1 MTPPDVERQHDGR
14 TAVGWADLIR
24 LYAKL
29 EDETRFQRV
38 VESLGYREGP
48 QIITASA
55 GETLTF
61 GITTASNEPSTSNT
75 EGIRHR
81 HYRLVERRALTHPS
95 PSPPID
101 VLPPPAEEEPAAHL
115 GPSPPL
121 MPWPRLWPFLRAA
134 LGEYAE
140 RHRIDL
146 RRVVATVARRRP
158 LHRLP
163 RLKGLH
169 WAPQGQL
176 ILDLHPRLY
185 PFWNDFHAF
194 KAALPRLRG
203 ATGLDILCMT
213 EGPAGPVQ
221 RWEGKSWGADQPYV
235 PPPPETPVLIAGDLG
250 CLGTEEQWRPW
261 ESLGRRLAARGILP
275 VALTP
280 CPARWWNPALAGLF
294 YPVVLDRAARVPPR
308 PAGPRPW
315 PAQAANISEEAGR
328 DTGAELLL
336 TLLSAC
342 IGITP
347 ALLRHLRHALPVEQ
361 ADVGSEAA
369 AWLHP
374 AFRRGDFALLPGDIQ
389 AIEPLREA
397 FRGLDPADR
406 RLAWNLIRAQ
416 QREVSLAVRMEERAL
431 YAAMEGR
438 TDPEVEAFMDRVAV
452 ALEQAREQ
460 SGNAAEQVRFLRAW
474 VNRRG
479 RRMHSAAWDYSP
491 RSEALWVLANPEVA
505 EAGGELPSGLD
516 IHRALDALDR
526 PEQPQTWRLV
536 QRGERFEVEAA
547 ARAERAYASGSLIAD
562 FSTRR
567 PMMQF
572 NEGRPGAVDASLP
585 LVDGA
590 GLPVN
595 ETGYRLTTDSDELVI
610 EPFSRPVWAHTLG
623 RDGDG
628 LFVGFNDGRGERRA
642 YWWNPGH
649 DLWLY
654 PGGRE
659 LSKVK
664 FKEGFFVDE
673 TLFRVWR
680 AEGLRVP
687 TWADRASMD
696 PSGVIATF
704 RVRNVTQRMRWI
716 WPGRFLMGSPENE
729 HARYDNELQH
739 EVMLTR
745 GFWLAE
751 TACTQALWQTVMGQ
765 NPSWFKGEQRPVEQV
780 SWNEVQDFITRL
792 NGAVPGLEARLPTEA
807 EWEYACRAGTTT
819 PFSFGEDITTDQVN
833 YNGNYPYRGNQK
845 GQDRGEAVEVASLPA
860 NPWGLYEMHGNVW
873 EWCQD
878 WYGAYRA
885 EPAVDPTGPVT
896 GGRRVLRGG
905 SWICY
910 GRLARSAYR
919 SLVGPGDRYGD
930 FGFRL
935 ALGPELRQDERAGQ
949 GEGGAGQTAREAPG
963 GREKRGRGG
972 PAARK

>member
-1 MTPPDVERQHDGR
+1 MTSPDADRQHIGR
-14 TAVGWADLIR
+14 TNVGRADLIR

-29 EDETRFQRV
+29 EDETRFRRV
-38 VESLGYREGP
+38 AEAMGYRKEPDDIEVLSDTVICRDHIDGIVTSKP
-48 QIITASA
+48 VA
-55 GETLTF
+55 G
-61 GITTASNEPSTSNT
+61 GV
-75 EGIRHR
+75 RHR
-81 HYRLVERRALTHPS
+81 HYRLVKRRALAPPPPS
-95 PSPPID
+95 PVE
-101 VLPPPAEEEPAAHL
+101 VLPPPDEEESVAHL

-146 RRVVATVARRRP
+146 RRVVAAVARRRP
-158 LHRLP
+158 LRRLP

-185 PFWNDFHAF
+185 PFWSDFNAL
-194 KAALPRLRG
+194 KTELPRLRG
-203 ATGLDILCMT
+203 VTGLDILCMT
-213 EGPAGPVQ
+213 QGPAGPVQ
-221 RWEGKSWGADQPYV
+221 RWEDKGWGAHQPYV

-294 YPVVLDRAARVPPR
+294 YPVVLDRAAPVPPR
-308 PAGPRPW
+308 PTGPRPW
-315 PAQAANISEEAGR
+315 PARAVNISEEASR
-328 DTGAELLL
+328 DAGAKLLL

-397 FRGLDPADR
+397 FRGLDPDAR

-416 QREVSLAVRMEERAL
+416 QHEVSLAVRMEERAL

-438 TDPEVEAFMDRVAV
+438 TDPEVEAFMDRVAA
-452 ALEQAREQ
+452 ALKQAREQ
-460 SGNAAEQVRFLRAW
+460 SGNEAELTRFLSTWA
-474 VNRRG
+474 NRCG
-479 RRMHSAAWDYSP
+479 RRMHPAAWNHSP
-491 RSEALWVLANPEVA
+491 RFEALWVLANPEIA
-505 EAGGELPSGLD
+505 DAGGELPAGLD
-516 IHRALDALDR
+516 IHRALAALDR

-572 NEGRPGAVDASLP
+572 NESRPGAVDASLP
-585 LVDGA
+585 LVDSA

-623 RDGDG
+623 RDGKG
-628 LFVGFNDGRGERRA
+628 LFAAFSIRG
-642 YWWNPGH
+642 
-649 DLWLY
+649 
-654 PGGRE
+654 
-659 LSKVK
+659 
-664 FKEGFFVDE
+664 
-673 TLFRVWR
+673 
-680 AEGLRVP
+680 
-687 TWADRASMD
+687 
-696 PSGVIATF
+696 
-704 RVRNVTQRMRWI
+704 VTQRVRWI
-716 WPGRFLMGSPENE
+716 SPGRFWMGSPTNE
-729 HARYDNELQH
+729 HGRYDNELQH
-739 EVMLTR
+739 EVILTR

-751 TACTQALWQTVMGQ
+751 TACTQALWQAVMGG
-765 NPSWFKGEQRPVEQV
+765 NPSHFKGDRRPVELV
-780 SWNEVQDFITRL
+780 SWNEVQDFIKRFSGT
-792 NGAVPGLEARLPTEA
+792 VPGLAARLPTEA

-819 PFSFGEDITTDQVN
+819 PFSFGEDITPEQVN
-833 YNGNYPYRGNQK
+833 YDGNHPYRGNQK
-845 GQDRGEAVEVASLPA
+845 GRYREETIEVASLPA
-860 NPWGLYEMHGNVW
+860 NPWGLYEMHGNVY

-878 WYGAYRA
+878 WYGDYL
-885 EPAVDPTGPVT
+885 EGSVVDPTGPET
-896 GGRRVLRGG
+896 GERRVLRGG
-905 SWICY
+905 SWIFI
-910 GRLARSAYR
+910 GRSARSASR
-919 SLVGPGDRYGD
+919 NRLEPGNRLRLI
-930 FGFRL
+930 GFRL
-935 ALGPELRQDERAGQ
+935 ALGPELRQDKQAGR

>member
-1 MTPPDVERQHDGR
+1 MTRPDADRQHIGR
-14 TAVGWADLIR
+14 TDVGRADLIR

-29 EDETRFQRV
+29 KDEARFRRV
-38 VESLGYREGP
+38 AKAMGYRKEP
-48 QIITASA
+48 DDIVEASDTLIFRDHLDGIVTSKPVA
-55 GETLTF
+55 G
-61 GITTASNEPSTSNT
+61 GV
-75 EGIRHR
+75 RHR
-81 HYRLVERRALTHPS
+81 QYRLTKRRPLTPPHPPS
-95 PSPPID
+95 P
-101 VLPPPAEEEPAAHL
+101 VELPPPDEEESVAHL

-146 RRVVATVARRRP
+146 RRVVATVARHRP
-158 LHRLP
+158 LRRLP

-176 ILDLHPRLY
+176 ILDLHSRLY
-185 PFWNDFHAF
+185 PFWNDFNAL
-194 KAALPRLRG
+194 KTALPRLRG
-203 ATGLDILCMT
+203 ATGLDILCLT
-213 EGPAGPVQ
+213 QGPAGPVQ
-221 RWEGKSWGADQPYV
+221 RWEGKGWGAHQPYV
-235 PPPPETPVLIAGDLG
+235 PPPPETPVLIASDLG

-261 ESLGRRLAARGILP
+261 ESFGHRLAARGILP
-275 VALTP
+275 VVLTP

-308 PAGPRPW
+308 PTGPRPW
-315 PAQAANISEEAGR
+315 PARAANVGEEAGR
-328 DTGAELLL
+328 DTGAKLLL

-347 ALLRHLRHALPVEQ
+347 TLLRHLRHALPVEQ

-397 FRGLDPADR
+397 FCRLDPNAR

-416 QREVSLAVRMEERAL
+416 QREVSLAVQMEERAL

-438 TDPEVEAFMDRVAV
+438 IDLKVGDFMDRVAV
-452 ALEQAREQ
+452 ALKQAREQ
-460 SGNAAEQVRFLRAW
+460 SGNEAELTRFLSTWA
-474 VNRRG
+474 NRCG
-479 RRMHSAAWDYSP
+479 RRMHPAAWNHSP
-491 RSEALWVLANPEVA
+491 RFEALWVLANPEVA
-505 EAGGELPSGLD
+505 DAGGELPAGLD
-516 IHRALDALDR
+516 IHRALAALDR

-547 ARAERAYASGSLIAD
+547 ARAERAYTSGSPIAD

-585 LVDGA
+585 LADGA
-590 GLPVN
+590 DLPVN
-595 ETGYRLTTDSDELVI
+595 GYRLKTDSDELVI

-623 RDGDG
+623 RDGKG
-628 LFVGFNDGRGERRA
+628 LFAAFSIRG
-642 YWWNPGH
+642 
-649 DLWLY
+649 
-654 PGGRE
+654 
-659 LSKVK
+659 
-664 FKEGFFVDE
+664 
-673 TLFRVWR
+673 
-680 AEGLRVP
+680 
-687 TWADRASMD
+687 
-696 PSGVIATF
+696 
-704 RVRNVTQRMRWI
+704 VTQRVRWLP
-716 WPGRFLMGSPENE
+716 PGRFLMGSPENE

-751 TACTQALWQTVMGQ
+751 TACTQALWQAVMGQ
-765 NPSWFKGEQRPVEQV
+765 NPSRFKGERRPVESV
-780 SWNEVQDFITRL
+780 SWNEVQDFIERL
-792 NGAVPGLEARLPTEA
+792 NDAVPGLEARLPTEA

-819 PFSFGEDITTDQVN
+819 PFSFGEDITPEQVN
-833 YNGNYPYRGNQK
+833 YDGNFPYRGSKK
-845 GQDRGEAVEVASLPA
+845 GRYRQETVEVASLPA

-885 EPAVDPTGPVT
+885 ELVVDPTGPAT
-896 GGRRVLRGG
+896 GGGRVLRGG
-905 SWICY
+905 SWFDV
-910 GRLARSAYR
+910 GGLARSASRY
-919 SLVGPGDRYGD
+919 LNEPGDRND
-930 FGFRL
+930 SIGFRL

>member
-1 MTPPDVERQHDGR
+1 MTCRADVGR
-14 TAVGWADLIR
+14 ADLIR
-24 LYAKL
+24 WCVALD
-29 EDETRFQRV
+29 EDRFRRV
-38 VESLGYREGP
+38 AEALGYREEP
-48 QIITASA
+48 DEIEVLSSTAII
-55 GETLTF
+55 GDW
-61 GITTASNEPSTSNT
+61 IDSTIVTST
-75 EGIRHR
+75 PVAEGVRHR
-81 HYRLVERRALTHPS
+81 HYRLTERRTLT
-95 PSPPID
+95 PSPPPSP
-101 VLPPPAEEEPAAHL
+101 VELPPPEEEEPVAPL

-134 LGEYAE
+134 LGEQAE

-146 RRVVATVARRRP
+146 HRLVAVVACRRP
-158 LHRLP
+158 LRRLP
-163 RLKGLH
+163 RLKGLR

-185 PFWNDFHAF
+185 PFWKDFHDL
-194 KAALPRLRG
+194 KTALPRLRG
-203 ATGLDILCMT
+203 ATGLDILCLT
-213 EGPAGPVQ
+213 QGPAGPVQ
-221 RWEGKSWGADQPYV
+221 RWEGKGWEAHQPYV
-235 PPPPETPVLIAGDLG
+235 SPPPGTPVLIAGDLG

-261 ESLGRRLAARGILP
+261 ASLGHRLAARGILP

-294 YPVVLDRAARVPPR
+294 FPVVLDRAARVPPR

-315 PAQAANISEEAGR
+315 PAQAANIGEEAGR
-328 DTGAELLL
+328 DAGAKLLL

-374 AFRRGDFALLPGDIQ
+374 AFRPGDFALLPRDGQ
-389 AIEPLREA
+389 AVETLREA
-397 FRGLDPADR
+397 FCRLDPDAR

-438 TDPEVEAFMDRVAV
+438 TDPEVEAFLDRVAA
-452 ALEQAREQ
+452 ALEQARAH
-460 SGNAAEQVRFLRAW
+460 GATAEQVRFLRAW

-479 RRMHSAAWDYSP
+479 RRMHLAAWLHSP

-505 EAGGELPSGLD
+505 DEGGELPAGLD
-516 IHRALDALDR
+516 IHRALAALSY

-547 ARAERAYASGSLIAD
+547 ARAERAYASGSPIAD

-585 LVDGA
+585 LEDSV

-628 LFVGFNDGRGERRA
+628 LFVGFRDGRGERRA
-642 YWWNPGH
+642 YWWNPGRV
-649 DLWLY
+649 LWLY
-654 PGGRE
+654 PDGRE
-659 LSKVK
+659 LGAVELKA
-664 FKEGFFVDE
+664 GFFVDE
-673 TLFRVWR
+673 SLFRAWR

-687 TWADRASMD
+687 AWADQAGMD
-696 PSGVIATF
+696 RYGVFAAFSIRGVSQ
-704 RVRNVTQRMRWI
+704 RVRWI
-716 WPGRFLMGSPENE
+716 WPGRFLMGSPEDE
-729 HARYDNELQH
+729 HDRLDNELQH

-751 TACTQALWQTVMGQ
+751 TACTQALWQAVMGQ
-765 NPSWFKGEQRPVEQV
+765 NPSSFKGERRPVETV
-780 SWNEVQDFITRL
+780 SWNDAQDFIERL
-792 NGAVPGLEARLPTEA
+792 NSMVPGLEARLPTEA

-819 PFSFGEDITTDQVN
+819 PFSFGEDITPEQVN
-833 YNGNYPYRGNQK
+833 YDGDFPYRGKK
-845 GQDRGEAVEVASLPA
+845 GLSRGETVEVASLPA
-860 NPWGLYEMHGNVW
+860 NPWGLYEMHGNVR

-878 WYGAYRA
+878 WHGAYRA
-885 EPAVDPTGPVT
+885 ELAIDPTGPDA

-905 SWICY
+905 SWLGH

-919 SLVGPGDRYGD
+919 DVYEPGYRNGD

-935 ALGPELRQDERAGQ
+935 ALGPELRQDERAGR

-963 GREKRGRGG
+963 GGEKRGRAG
-972 PAARK
+972 PAGR